1 MSAVTDSVEA
11 QDTQG
16 NLVVL
21 VRERDASGRVYF
33 TLGGEA
39 LNTYAENGM
48 LVLRNRNGRTFFLL
62 TEEQ

>member
-16 NLVVL
+16 NMVAL
-21 VRERDASGRVYF
+21 VRARDESGRVYYL
-33 TLGGEA
+33 LGGET
-39 LNTYAENGM
+39 LNAYAENGM

>member
-21 VRERDASGRVYF
+21 VRERDASGRVYY

-39 LNTYAENGM
+39 LNAYAENGM